1 MAQPRCGAG
10 VAVAPSDA
18 DIAHALE
25 CDVQSIADA
34 LTNLYEQAGLS
45 SEVDQRSGI
54 VAPAM
59 HERTVTSDDLKPPAL
74 PRGAVR

>member
-25 CDVQSIADA
+25 CECSRSP
-34 LTNLYEQAGLS
+34 TPSPTYEQAGLS

-54 VAPAM
+54 VALAM
-59 HERTVTSDDLKPPAL
+59 HERTVMPDDLKPAAL
-74 PRGAVR
+74 PRGAVW